1 MSFRDFCYANFGW
14 FSRALKGLVL
24 RLDKEIDAA
33 NMKIHP
39 EVYLSMLGFIFLI
52 SYIPLIL
59 LLVIRF
65 MAPRIYAFIPP
76 LFLFLALNDKV
87 LIIFAVIPLLIFLF
101 GLAYPSLKARNR
113 LWGLE
118 MEIPYVG
125 AYISVMA
132 SGGLSLPAALRRL
145 RNVKDIFPKMA
156 EEAGRIEAIRLA
168 YGLNPISALERA
180 ISPATHK
187 GLRDL
192 FLGYASTLR
201 TGGDILHFLNRK
213 TELLFEERLG
223 KVRAMGERL
232 SALMEAYIILTVL
245 GGIGLYSLFVVSLS
259 MRGIIG
265 EVFSSSLFFL
275 FSFVLIPGI
284 SILFIY
290 LADTSQV
297 SYPASYKDRY
307 VVFLLSFPL
316 MLFLMLFMCFAFLF
330 ERTPN
335 MPFVEFFMNLTS
347 LLTTKLGLPEG
358 FEPSIGI
365 GIALIAGTLPAAVY
379 DYIKSI
385 RDEGVLRG
393 ITMFLRDLVETRK
406 SGLTPEKCIKS
417 LANRDYGYFTKYV
430 KLIARELSWGFPLR
444 KIMDDVSK
452 EIGNWLVKV
461 NLFLLVD
468 TIEVGGGTMESLD
481 AMAKFSEMINM
492 VESERRSLLKPLL
505 IVPYIGAI
513 VLVATN
519 IMFLSFANNILSI
532 TGMSLGVA
540 KLYKLVLP
548 PAVLDSYFL
557 GLVAGKISSGRVAAG
572 FKHAVLLTLISLL
585 AIVLVGKMG
594 VPSFF
599 GGGFK

>member
-14 FSRALKGLVL
+14 FSRALKSLVL
-24 RLDKEIDAA
+24 RLDKVIDAA

-39 EVYLSMLGFIFLI
+39 EVYLSVLGFIFLI

-65 MAPRIYAFIPP
+65 TAPHIYAFIPP
-76 LFLFLALNDKV
+76 LFLLLALNDKV

-101 GLAYPSLKARNR
+101 GLAYPSLQARNR

-118 MEIPYVG
+118 MEIPYAG

-132 SGGLSLPAALRRL
+132 SGGLSLPVALRRL

-168 YGLNPISALERA
+168 YGLDPISALERA

-245 GGIGLYSLFVVSLS
+245 GGIGLYALFVVSLS
-259 MRGIIG
+259 MRGMIG
-265 EVFSSSLFFL
+265 EVFSSNLFFL
-275 FSFVLIPGI
+275 FSFVLIPI
-284 SILFIY
+284 VSIFFIY
-290 LADTSQV
+290 LADTSQI

-307 VVFLLSFPL
+307 IVFLLSFPP

-330 ERTPN
+330 EMLSNR
-335 MPFVEFFMNLTS
+335 PFAKFFMNISS
-347 LLTTKLGLPEG
+347 LLITKLGLPEG
-358 FEPSIGI
+358 FEPSIGM
-365 GIALIAGTLPAAVY
+365 GIALIAGTLPAAIY

-444 KIMDDVSK
+444 KIMSDVSK
-452 EIGNWLVKV
+452 EMGNWLVKV

-519 IMFLSFANNILSI
+519 IMFLSFANNILGI
-532 TGMSLGVA
+532 TGMSLGVIE
-540 KLYKLVLP
+540 LYKLILP

-572 FKHAVLLTLISLL
+572 FKHAVLLALISLL
-585 AIVLVGKMG
+585 AIALVGKMG

-599 GGGFK
+599 GGGL